1 MTWEKKPALTGGRI
15 VGCFN
20 CGYKPEY
27 APLDMRIAVGF
38 GCAVLTCDGRIVWS
52 EDDKEYEDCM
62 SVEQAE
68 VIAVLN
74 PDHDWQIR
82 LYGPLS
88 EAVYQRH
95 EANMWALIETGMGF
109 A

>member
-1 MTWEKKPALTGGRI
+1 MAWVKEPPLTGGRLI
-15 VGCFN
+15 GCGN
-20 CGYKPEY
+20 CGYKPEV

-38 GCAVLTCDGRIVWS
+38 GCARLTKNGEIVW
-52 EDDKEYEDCM
+52 EEGNKEYVDCIT
-62 SVEQAE
+62 VAQAE
-68 VIAVLN
+68 EMAAKD
-74 PDHDWQIR
+74 PDNDWRIE

-95 EANMWALIETGMGF
+95 EPNMWVLIKTGLGF